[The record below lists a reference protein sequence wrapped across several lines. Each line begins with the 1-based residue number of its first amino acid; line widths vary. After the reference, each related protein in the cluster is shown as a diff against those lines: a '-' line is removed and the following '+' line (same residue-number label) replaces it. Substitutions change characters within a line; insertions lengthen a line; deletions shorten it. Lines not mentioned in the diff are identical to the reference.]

1 MNNKIDQMV
10 SLAEL
15 RRRRPTD
22 ESVVA
27 ALSAAILAESRS
39 RRLADLRKE
48 ADLTQEE
55 VAARIGVDQPR
66 ISRIERGE
74 LARTEVGSLAAYAEA
89 LGGRLELFV
98 HIGDVAYP
106 IEAHPIAIGNDAPPV
121 TRTPVTR
128 SRSRKRRS
136 SRTNKRSRQ
145 KAQ

>member
-1 MNNKIDQMV
+1 MKNKIDQMV

-74 LARTEVGSLAAYAEA
+74 LARTAVGSLAAYAEA

-98 HIGDVAYP
+98 HIGDVAYR
-106 IEAHPIAIGNDAPPV
+106 IEA
-121 TRTPVTR
+121 
-128 SRSRKRRS
+128 
-136 SRTNKRSRQ
+136 Q
-145 KAQ
+145 

>member
-15 RRRRPTD
+15 RRWRPTD

-27 ALSAAILAESRS
+27 ALSAEILARSRS

-98 HIGDVAYP
+98 HIGDVAYH
-106 IEAHPIAIGNDAPPV
+106 IEAHSIAIGNAASPA
-121 TRTPVTR
+121 TR
-128 SRSRKRRS
+128 SKSRKRRT
-136 SRTNKRSRQ
+136 SRPNKRSRQ

>member
-106 IEAHPIAIGNDAPPV
+106 IETHPIAIGNDAPPV

>member
-89 LGGRLELFV
+89 LGGRLEIFV

-106 IEAHPIAIGNDAPPV
+106 IEAHPIAIENAAS
-121 TRTPVTR
+121 PVTR
-128 SRSRKRRS
+128 SNSRKRGT

>member
-121 TRTPVTR
+121 TR

>member
-1 MNNKIDQMV
+1 MKDKIDQMV

-106 IEAHPIAIGNDAPPV
+106 IEAHPIAIGNDAS
-121 TRTPVTR
+121 PVTR

-136 SRTNKRSRQ
+136 SRTSKRSRQ
-145 KAQ
+145 QAQ

>member
-98 HIGDVAYP
+98 HIGDVAYR
-106 IEAHPIAIGNDAPPV
+106 IEAHPSAIGNDAPPV